1 MDFLWFT
8 FLGTLVGVFMGWIFY
23 EKGYVMIAAILVGI
37 LGAWLGGGL
46 FTVFSESD
54 IGKFVFSVLGSFLA
68 ILVGI
73 AALIHYVRKK

>member
-46 FTVFSESD
+46 FTVFYESD
-54 IGKFVFSVLGSFLA
+54 IGKFVFFSIGIFLSYIDRNSCIN
-68 ILVGI
+68 ILC
-73 AALIHYVRKK
+73 A